1 MNMRTFFIAAVLML
15 FVSSVSC
22 TRNNEIN
29 WKLTDNPILTKW
41 ASDVDPLKP
50 WPQYPRPDMSR
61 KDWANLN
68 GLWEYAITP
77 KGTKPKKWYGT
88 ILVPYP
94 VESAISGV
102 KKRVSENENL
112 WYKRSFKIPF
122 VWSKR
127 RILLNF
133 EASDWETI
141 VWVDGKEVGK
151 HRGGYDPF
159 TFDITEAL
167 GKQKIH
173 ELLVCVWDPTD
184 KGTQPRGKQVSLL
197 SKSWYSYTSTTGIW
211 QTVWIEPVNESYIS
225 SFRTVTNADN
235 GTITFKTDVK
245 NAGTSTLAFTI
256 KKDGKRVAAVS
267 GNTEHEITVQ
277 IEDPVLWSPEN
288 PFLYDITIELKD
300 GNKTIDKVTS
310 YTGIRK
316 TALGKT
322 ADGFTRM
329 LLNNEFVWQNGLLDQ
344 GFWPDGIYT
353 PPTEKAMVYDL
364 EMTKK
369 MGFNTLRKH
378 VKVENRIFY
387 YWCDKLGIL
396 VWQDMPNGDNN
407 KPDIEKSKEEVTEQ
421 FEFELKRMIETKYNH
436 PSIIMWVAFNEGWG
450 QFETGRITQLIADY
464 DPTRLVNSAS
474 GGPDKGTGSVNDIH
488 IYPDPAV
495 PPAEEKRAIVLGE
508 FGSLRLFLQG
518 HTWEQKDWYHRNMQV
533 EDTLQLLTRYELYY
547 DQVHRFVKENGLSAT
562 IYLETTDVEIETNG
576 LMTYDRKINKM
587 GVENVFRANHNIIP
601 PLLGSTVPPLLGSN
615 VSMFIDNY
623 VAELINNRPGG
634 KIFYTTDG
642 SEPDENSKQYTEPF
656 KLSETT
662 TIKAFTKW
670 EDAQS
675 RVVYYQ
681 IEKKDVMPAT
691 DMDKL
696 KPGLKASI
704 YDVKFT
710 KMPDF
715 TTLKP
720 LKIKTVPG
728 VFHTVAGKGSFYGIV
743 FEGYILIPADGVYG
757 LFINSV
763 DGSKMVLDETEIVVN
778 DWIHFIREGGKNY
791 PRGKEGY
798 EGKHYPLGKGYHKL
812 RIEYF
817 QGGGGAVLEFLVE
830 APGQQKS
837 IVPATW
843 LFN

>member
-1 MNMRTFFIAAVLML
+1 MKTSLFPTIILFFIL
-15 FVSSVSC
+15 SVSC
-22 TRNNEIN
+22 TRNNEIS
-29 WKLTDNPILTKW
+29 WKLADNPILTKW
-41 ASDVDPLKP
+41 ATDVDPLKP
-50 WPQYPRPDMSR
+50 WLQYPRPDMVR
-61 KDWANLN
+61 NKWINLN
-68 GLWEYAITP
+68 GLWDYAITT
-77 KGTKPKKWYGT
+77 KDTKPEKWDGS

-102 KKRVSENENL
+102 KKRVSEKENL
-112 WYKRSFKIPF
+112 WYKRSFKIPAS
-122 VWSKR
+122 WEKK

-159 TFDITEAL
+159 TFDITESL
-167 GKQKIH
+167 SKHKIH
-173 ELLVCVWDPTD
+173 ELMVSVWDPTN
-184 KGTQPRGKQVSLL
+184 KGTQPRGKQVS
-197 SKSWYSYTSTTGIW
+197 SPGSIWYTPTTGIW

-235 GTITFKTDVK
+235 GTITFKSDVI
-245 NAGTSTLAFTI
+245 NAGTNSLAFTI
-256 KKDGKRVAAVS
+256 KKDGKKIAAVS
-267 GNTEHEITVQ
+267 GNADNEVTVK
-277 IEDPVLWSPEN
+277 IEDPILWSVEN

-300 GNKTIDKVTS
+300 GNKTMDFVTS

-316 TALGKT
+316 ISIGKT

-329 LLNNEFVWQNGLLDQ
+329 LLNNEFVYQNGPLDQ

-369 MGFNTLRKH
+369 MGFNMLRKH

-396 VWQDMPNGDNN
+396 VWQDMPSGDRSISGNR
-407 KPDIEKSKEEVTEQ
+407 PDIEKSEEATKQ

-436 PSIIMWVAFNEGWG
+436 PSIIMWVPFNEGWG

-474 GGPDKGTGSVNDIH
+474 GWTDRGTGDLKDIH
-488 IYPDPAV
+488 NYPDPVV

-508 FGSLRLFLQG
+508 FGGLGLPVQG
-518 HTWEQKDWYHRNMQV
+518 HTWEQRNWGYRNM
-533 EDTLQLLTRYELYY
+533 EDTLQLLSKYESYY
-547 DQVHRFVKENGLSAT
+547 DLVHKFVKNNGLSAT
-562 IYLETTDVEIETNG
+562 IYTQTTDVETETNG

-587 GVENVFRANHNIIP
+587 GIENVFNANNNIIP
-601 PLLGSTVPPLLGSN
+601 PSL
-615 VSMFIDNY
+615 VSPVRMFTENY
-623 VAELINNRPGG
+623 SAELVNNRPGG

-642 SEPDENSKQYTEPF
+642 SEPDENSMQYSEPF
-656 KLSETT
+656 VLSQTS

-670 EDAQS
+670 ADAKS
-675 RVVYYQ
+675 RVTSYKV
-681 IEKKDVMPAT
+681 EKKEVMPAASVG
-691 DMDKL
+691 KL
-696 KPGLKASI
+696 KPGLKASV
-704 YDVKFT
+704 YDGRFT
-710 KMPDF
+710 VMPDF
-715 TTLKP
+715 NTLKP
-720 LKIKTVPG
+720 VKTKTVPG
-728 VFHTVAGKGSFYGIV
+728 VFHTVAGKDSFFGIV

-757 LFINSV
+757 LFINSD
-763 DGSKMVLDETEIVVN
+763 DGSKMVLDDNEIVMN
-778 DWIHFIREGGKNY
+778 DGIHGM
-791 PRGKEGY
+791 KE
-798 EGKHYPLGKGYHKL
+798 EGKHYPLAKGYHKL

-817 QGGGGAVLEFLVE
+817 QGEGGVGLEFLVE

-837 IVPATW
+837 VVPATW